1 MEFQIRKTVLDDAK
15 GIAKVHINSWKSTYK
30 GIISDEFLDKMNL
43 ERGIERWK
51 GRLKNPSEK
60 YQILIA
66 VVDQQIIGF
75 IDGGQNRGEKDKYDA
90 EVYSF
95 YLLEEVQ
102 KQKIGSEMLK
112 RFAEELRSNGFCN
125 MIVWVLKD
133 NPARTFY
140 EKMGGK
146 YLEAKYLEE
155 LSVVEVSYGW
165 EDIREL
171 TKEIS

>member
-1 MEFQIRKTVLDDAK
+1 
-15 GIAKVHINSWKSTYK
+15 
-30 GIISDEFLDKMNL
+30 MNI

-66 VVDQQIIGF
+66 IDNQQQIIGF

-90 EVYSF
+90 EIYSF

-102 KQKIGSEMLK
+102 KQKIGRELL
-112 RFAEELRSNGFCN
+112 RRLAEELRSNGYSK

-133 NPARTFY
+133 NPTRIFY

-146 YLEAKYLEE
+146 YLEAKCIEE
-155 LSVVEVSYGW
+155 LSVVEVSYEW
-165 EDIREL
+165 NDIKEL